1 MFRQMSVLGIAL
13 TLSIC
18 SQWATAEELG
28 VQAVTYEGQAVSS
41 QASFSGGFSV
51 ENAELRGDGNVD
63 ATKPV
68 KITGQIQVDP
78 AHVGQSADLVV
89 YVHYSELSNP
99 ATTALMLAE
108 EGQKILPWNSDVA
121 SLQPFTK
128 VTLQA
133 SHSLE
138 IYNGLELVVA

>member
-1 MFRQMSVLGIAL
+1 MFKRIFILGVGLVLSTHLQL
-13 TLSIC
+13 TL
-18 SQWATAEELG
+18 AEELG
-28 VQAVTYEGQAVSS
+28 VQAVTYEGQAMSS

-108 EGQKILPWNSDVA
+108 EGRKILPWNSDVA